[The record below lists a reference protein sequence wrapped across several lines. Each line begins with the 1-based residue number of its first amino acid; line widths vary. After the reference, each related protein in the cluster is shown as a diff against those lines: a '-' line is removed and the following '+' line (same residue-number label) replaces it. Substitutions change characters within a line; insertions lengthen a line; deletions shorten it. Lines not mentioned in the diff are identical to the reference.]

1 MNLLISGASGFVS
14 NTIRSNLKNTSF
26 IKKIGLVSTKK
37 NSIFSKKF
45 DSGIE
50 TYDLNEF
57 FSKKFQISYDIYIHG
72 MSEPRGS
79 EQRYS
84 LNFINLKKTLQ
95 VCLKNNIKTFVYLS
109 SGAVYKK
116 KQSSFLENDMTLS
129 LDDDGDISYGHAKIK
144 EEYEVKR
151 FCMEN
156 NINFIILR
164 LFSFAGYHMINRD
177 EFAIIDFFKSA
188 IKNGLILVKSPD
200 VIRSY
205 MHENDLGKAIISI
218 LSNEKSFNKCI
229 NIGSPNAISMRELGL
244 KISRITKAKV
254 ILEDS
259 DFNDYYVPNINQQK
273 EFYKQK
279 LKDINFIIRDLYSI
293 FNEKFI

>member
-1 MNLLISGASGFVS
+1 MNLLLSGASGFVS
-14 NTIRSNLKNTSF
+14 NSIRSNIKNTSF
-26 IKKIGLVSTKK
+26 VKKIGLASTKK
-37 NSIFSKKF
+37 NSILLK
-45 DSGIE
+45 DNNTIA
-50 TYDLNEF
+50 TYDLNDF
-57 FSKKFQISYDIYIHG
+57 FSKRFQISYDIYIHG

-79 EQRYS
+79 KKRYL
-84 LNFINLKKTLQ
+84 LNFINLKKSLQ

-116 KQSSFLENDMTLS
+116 KQSSFLENDMTIS
-129 LDDDGDISYGHAKIK
+129 LDEDGDISYGYAKVK

-151 FCMEN
+151 FCMKN

-164 LFSFAGYHMINRD
+164 LFSFAGYHMISRN

-188 IKNGLILVKSPD
+188 IKNGSILVKSPD

-205 MHENDLGKAIISI
+205 MHENDLGQVIISI
-218 LSNEKSFNKCI
+218 LSNKRSNNKCI
-229 NIGSPNAISMRELGL
+229 NIGSSDAISMKELGL
-244 KISRITKAKV
+244 KISGITKAKL

-273 EFYKQK
+273 EFYNQK
-279 LKDINFIIRDLYSI
+279 LKDIDFIIQDLYSI
-293 FNEKFI
+293 FNENYSQ